1 MKPLKAI
8 AERLDR
14 MPLLGALCCFM
25 TGLCL
30 TTEAHGTALA
40 CGLLLLVGWAAYAF
54 CRTKLLIGIATMGVG
69 ALTGWLNPS
78 MEITLPKERLEL
90 QVELLRDPVRMG
102 DRLRSEA
109 RLLAW
114 RSTRGGEWQSSSQR
128 INLYI
133 DTLAPRLQGNDR
145 IRMEG
150 RIYPARRR
158 AGSCYLSENNLIEL
172 TPATRP
178 SLHNRATNRLKGM
191 LGTSSDERATL
202 LAMTVGATEEI
213 SPQLRRAYSQSGMAH
228 LLAVSGL
235 HTGFV
240 FLLINLLLWW
250 MPLLRNGHRW
260 RNLLSLL
267 LLWGYVAMAGGAP
280 SAVRAAVMCS
290 LLQFAL
296 YRGSGYVAMN
306 SWAAAALLLLI
317 VKPSLTED
325 IGFRLSFAAVAGILV
340 WGVPLMRRCRSRYRV
355 VNYLVDGWI
364 VALTASLAVAPF
376 TALSFE
382 TVAWTGMLLSPVVVT
397 LGGFIVAGG
406 LVMLLIG
413 SPFGLLREGLLWAA
427 RLQNNTAEWCASISD
442 GAIVWHP
449 TEGDVVVCYLLFALL
464 TMAFWCWETRKNV

>member
-1 MKPLKAI
+1 MNPLKAI
-8 AERLDR
+8 ADRLDR

-25 TGLCL
+25 AGLCL
-30 TTEAHGTALA
+30 TTEARGTALA
-40 CGLLLLVGWAAYAF
+40 CGLVALICWAAYSF

-69 ALTGWLNPS
+69 ALVGWMNPS
-78 MEITLPKERLEL
+78 TEITLPQERLEL

-114 RSTRGGEWQSSSQR
+114 RSTQGGEWQSSSQR

-133 DTLAPRLQGNDR
+133 DTLAPRLRGNDR

-158 AGSCYLSENNLIEL
+158 AGSCYLSENNLIER

-178 SLHNRATNRLKGM
+178 SLHNGATNRLKRL
-191 LGTSSDERATL
+191 LGSPSDERATL
-202 LAMTVGATEEI
+202 LAMTVGASEEI
-213 SPQLRRAYSQSGMAH
+213 SPPMRQAYSQSGMAH

-235 HTGFV
+235 HTSFV

-250 MPLLRNGHRW
+250 MPLLRNGHRL

-340 WGVPLMRRCRSRYRV
+340 WGVPLMRRCKTRYRV
-355 VNYLVDGWI
+355 VNYLVGGWI

-376 TALSFE
+376 TASTFH
-382 TVAWTGMLLSPVVVT
+382 TVAWTGMVVSPPVVT
-397 LGGFIVAGG
+397 LGAFIVAGG

-413 SPFGLLREGLLWAA
+413 SPFGLLREGLLWLA

-442 GAIVWHP
+442 GAIGWYP
-449 TEGDVVVCYLLFALL
+449 TEEDAVVCYLLFALL
-464 TMAFWCWETRKNV
+464 TMALWCWGTQKNV